1 MSVDGFRAAR
11 CLLRR
16 YRSRRRA
23 GPSTC
28 VGFGPGERFWGRDR
42 LVGADSRRF
51 ARRNQG
57 RLRKRTRSIKP
68 FATQGTPARS
78 SFRAERKRKP
88 PNQKVRRLSF
98 SLFRYL
104 TSQIGSLSRIGCH
117 AHVLHAV
124 EPGEA
129 AHGGLGAFQHRGC
142 WSCSLEDEE
151 EPLPRPSV
159 WSRGEAAQ
167 VSGYCVHLQE

>member
-1 MSVDGFRAAR
+1 MRLPSSIMSVDGFRAVR

-16 YRSRRRA
+16 CRSRRRVR
-23 GPSTC
+23 PSTC
-28 VGFGPGERFWGRDR
+28 VGFGPGERFRGWDR

-68 FATQGTPARS
+68 FATHGIPARS

-98 SLFRYL
+98 SLFRWRLCSMPKQRQAVLGGTKTRVQKPVPAIPRIYKNEK
-104 TSQIGSLSRIGCH
+104 LSRACR
-117 AHVLHAV
+117 V
-124 EPGEA
+124 
-129 AHGGLGAFQHRGC
+129 RRY
-142 WSCSLEDEE
+142 SD
-151 EPLPRPSV
+151 
-159 WSRGEAAQ
+159 
-167 VSGYCVHLQE
+167 